1 MSNRDGERLRGWIAD
16 VCADEQ
22 CGLASF
28 ATGLLSGGCGHL
40 PQPLQPSPAARCAPA
55 VAGLLS
61 AVTVGTFVRFTV
73 PGIRRR
79 TPLALSFILIG
90 LFLWVAENLATYVG
104 AWRYPYELHGR
115 QAVAVNKF
123 GSWSSRSGSPRP
135 IRDRRPGNECALPC
149 FSPRSGLC
157 SQRAR

>member
-1 MSNRDGERLRGWIAD
+1 MSNREDERLRGWIAG

-55 VAGLLS
+55 VGGT
-61 AVTVGTFVRFTV
+61 AVGRHRGHSVRVTV

-79 TPLALSFILIG
+79 TPPALSFILIG
-90 LFLWVAENLATYVG
+90 LFRRVAENLATYVG
-104 AWRYPYELHGR
+104 AWHYPYQLHGR
-115 QAVAVNKF
+115 QPVAVDGF
-123 GSWSSRSGSPRP
+123 GSWPS
-135 IRDRRPGNECALPC
+135 
-149 FSPRSGLC
+149 
-157 SQRAR
+157 